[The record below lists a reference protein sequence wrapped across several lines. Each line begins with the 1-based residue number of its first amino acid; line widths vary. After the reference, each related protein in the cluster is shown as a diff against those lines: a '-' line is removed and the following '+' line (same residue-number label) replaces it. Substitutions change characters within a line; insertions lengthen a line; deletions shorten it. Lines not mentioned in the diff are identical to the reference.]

1 MRVLVDGN
9 DYYAAGGA
17 HSLAQLLADIDGE
30 LRTQGRGI
38 LTMRLDGQHITA
50 DDLPTALAGRTPE
63 NVTQLEIDTDDML
76 ALAEENIA
84 HIKEVLPEL
93 PVACHEL
100 AAVFHS
106 TTPER
111 GYEQFKHLAEIWSSL
126 KEQEQQI
133 AAALDLEMH
142 ALVVADQSLE
152 ARHDALNR
160 RLEESAAALEARDT
174 VLLGDLLE
182 YELAPFAETE
192 IAIIELL
199 EARVRE
205 RRAT

>member
-1 MRVLVDGN
+1 MRVLVDGQPY
-9 DYYAAGGA
+9 DAGGA
-17 HSLAQLLADIDGE
+17 ASLAEVLADVDDA
-30 LRTQGRGI
+30 LHAKGRGI
-38 LTMRLDGQHITA
+38 LAVRVNGRHVSATE
-50 DDLPTALAGRTPE
+50 LPVALAGRTPQ
-63 NVTQLEIDTDDML
+63 NVSQLEIDTDDML

-84 HIKEVLPEL
+84 NIKEVLPEL

-111 GYEQFKHLAEIWSSL
+111 GYDQFKQLADIWSSL

-133 AAALDLEMH
+133 AAALDVEMSD
-142 ALVVADQSLE
+142 LRVAEQSLK
-152 ARHDALNR
+152 ARHEALNR

-192 IAIIELL
+192 LAIIDLL

>member
-1 MRVLVDGN
+1 MDVV
-9 DYYAAGGA
+9 
-17 HSLAQLLADIDGE
+17 IDGE
-30 LRTQGRGI
+30 RFDGDTAGRTVPQLLGEIDAQLRARGRGI
-38 LTMRLDGQHITA
+38 LSIRLDGRHVTPEA
-50 DDLPTALAGRTPE
+50 LPAALSGRTPQ
-63 NVTQLEIDTDDML
+63 NVARLEIESDDML

-106 TTPER
+106 TTPDR
-111 GYEQFKHLAEIWSSL
+111 GYEQFKQLAEIWSSL

-133 AAALDLEMH
+133 AAALDVEMSG
-142 ALVVADQSLE
+142 LVVGRQTLDV
-152 ARHDALNR
+152 RHAELNR
-160 RLEESAAALEARDT
+160 CLEEAAAALEVRDT

-192 IAIIELL
+192 IALIDEL

-205 RRAT
+205 RRG